1 MYMASTL
8 SVSASLWLASVL
20 YQRGM
25 PHKIRR
31 RAIGHRRRT
40 PFATA
45 VTPEHRVNQYIRIAS
60 IRVIGP
66 DGDQLGVMTPEQGRH
81 IAQEHGLDLVEVAPQ
96 ARPPVCR
103 VMDYGKFRYEQS
115 KKKTTKPRVD
125 LKTLRLR
132 PKTDD
137 HDLDNKLK
145 KAVEFLSDGHKVK
158 LQMRLRGR
166 ERAYMSRWIS
176 HINALVDKLDARFQ
190 DELRVIQNP
199 SPQGR
204 DVTVVVE
211 PVPA

>member
-1 MYMASTL
+1 
-8 SVSASLWLASVL
+8 
-20 YQRGM
+20 
-25 PHKIRR
+25 
-31 RAIGHRRRT
+31 
-40 PFATA
+40 
-45 VTPEHRVNQYIRIAS
+45 
-60 IRVIGP
+60 
-66 DGDQLGVMTPEQGRH
+66 MTPEEGRH

-190 DELRVIQNP
+190 DELRIIQNP